1 MKMLREHLHVLQ
13 TTLSRLWFTPGASL
27 LNMAIIGIAL
37 SLPVGAYVLL
47 KSVQQLASTVADAP
61 QISAFLDAGKRD
73 VELAALK
80 SKLEGNARIA
90 RVEFISRDAA
100 LQQLQQSTGV
110 SDMIGDLP
118 HNPLPDT
125 FIIYPKATD
134 TEAMEALSQELQSWK
149 QFDHVQL
156 DSAWIKKLDALL
168 NLGRLATAILA
179 TTLSL
184 ALIAITF
191 NTIRLQILTRRDE
204 IEVTKL
210 IGADD
215 SFIRRPFLYFGLLQG
230 LTGGIVA
237 WLIVSASLWL
247 LNGSL
252 AELTRL
258 YASDF
263 QLHPLSLSDTLA
275 LFVFSGYLGWL
286 GAWFSVSQHL
296 WQIEPR

>member
-1 MKMLREHLHVLQ
+1 MKILHEHLLVLLA
-13 TTLSRLWFTPGASL
+13 TLRRLRLTPGASL
-27 LNMAIIGIAL
+27 LNMIIIGIAL

-47 KSVQQLASTVADAP
+47 KSVQQLASTVTDTP
-61 QISAFLDAGKRD
+61 QISAFLDAGKSSS
-73 VELAALK
+73 ELSTLK
-80 SKLEGNARIA
+80 NKLENNERIA
-90 RVEFISRDAA
+90 KVEFISRDAA
-100 LQQLQQSTGV
+100 LQQLQKSTGV
-110 SDMIGDLP
+110 ADMVGDLP
-118 HNPLPDT
+118 KNPLPDA
-125 FIIYPKATD
+125 FIIYPQTTD
-134 TEAMEALSQELQSWK
+134 ADAMEALYQELQSWQ
-149 QFDHVQL
+149 QFDQVQL

-168 NLGRLATAILA
+168 NLGRLATGILA

-210 IGADD
+210 IGASDG
-215 SFIRRPFLYFGLLQG
+215 FIRRPFLYFGLLQG
-230 LTGGIVA
+230 LTGGLVA
-237 WLIVSASLWL
+237 WLLVSASLWL

-252 AELTRL
+252 HNLTQL

-263 QLHPLSLSDTLA
+263 HLHPLSLPDSLA
-275 LFVFSGYLGWL
+275 LLIFSGYLGWL

>member
-1 MKMLREHLHVLQ
+1 MLREHLHVLQ
-13 TTLSRLWFTPGASL
+13 TTLSRLWLTPGASL
-27 LNMAIIGIAL
+27 LNMTIIGIAL

-47 KSVQQLASTVADAP
+47 QSVQQLAATVADAP

-73 VELAALK
+73 AELSALK
-80 SKLEGNARIA
+80 DRLESNERIA
-90 RVEFISRDAA
+90 KVEFVSRDSA

-125 FIIYPKATD
+125 FIIYPKVTD
-134 TEAMEALSQELQSWK
+134 TEAMEALYQDLQSWK

-168 NLGRLATAILA
+168 NLGRLATAMLA

-210 IGADD
+210 IGASD

-230 LTGGIVA
+230 LTGGLVA
-237 WLIVSASLWL
+237 WLLVSASLWL
-247 LNGSL
+247 LNASL
-252 AELTRL
+252 VNLTQL
-258 YASDF
+258 YARDF
-263 QLHPLSLSDTLA
+263 QLQPLSIPDSLT

>member
-1 MKMLREHLHVLQ
+1 MLREHLHVLQ
-13 TTLSRLWFTPGASL
+13 TTLSRLWLTPGASL
-27 LNMAIIGIAL
+27 LNMTIIGIAL

-47 KSVQQLASTVADAP
+47 QSVQQLAATVADAP

-73 VELAALK
+73 AELSALK
-80 SKLEGNARIA
+80 DRLESNERIA
-90 RVEFISRDAA
+90 KVEFVSRDSA

-125 FIIYPKATD
+125 FIIYPKVTD
-134 TEAMEALSQELQSWK
+134 TEAMEALYQDLQSWK

-168 NLGRLATAILA
+168 NLGRLATAMLA

-210 IGADD
+210 IGASD

-230 LTGGIVA
+230 LTGGLVA
-237 WLIVSASLWL
+237 WLLVSASLWL
-247 LNGSL
+247 LNASL
-252 AELTRL
+252 VNLTQL

-263 QLHPLSLSDTLA
+263 QLQPLSIPDSLT